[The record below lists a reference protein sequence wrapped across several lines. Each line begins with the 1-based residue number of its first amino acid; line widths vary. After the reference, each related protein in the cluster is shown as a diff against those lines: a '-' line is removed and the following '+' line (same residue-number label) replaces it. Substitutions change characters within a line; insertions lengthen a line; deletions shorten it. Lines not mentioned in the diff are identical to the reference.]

1 MKICFRIKY
10 CTVWGEDVRVRV
22 HQKDFKDV
30 IFPLTT
36 GDGMYWTGELSLN
49 GDVVY
54 QYLIYQNGKLNR
66 AEWNMNERH
75 IHDDGKNHTFHVD
88 DFWRN
93 ATEMTCLYTSAFSR
107 CIRHNPQESAFYGNA
122 YPRTVLLRV
131 TAPQLSSHDELII
144 CGNQKILG
152 NWNQEKGIRMFR
164 SSFSM
169 EWSVCLDYSQLTF
182 PMEFKFC
189 AYDRDKDQII
199 DWETGTNHTIE
210 AIRLEDNAMYILSDL
225 YAFFSRPY
233 WKGAGVAVP
242 VFSLKTEKSFGVGD
256 FGDLKKLID
265 WAALTHQHVVQVL
278 PINDTTIS
286 HTWTDSYPYSSISI
300 YAFHPM
306 YMDLQQLNP
315 LKDKKQAASF
325 ARLQKKLNALPQIDY
340 EQVSAVK
347 WDYIQLSFE
356 QDGKATLSSDTYRKF
371 FADNAYWL
379 VPYAAFSYLRDQFGT
394 SDYRQWQSYKDYQ
407 PEQIQAL
414 SAPNS
419 EAYHRIS
426 LYYYIQYHLH
436 LQLSAAVTYARNNH
450 VILKGDIPIGV
461 NRFSV
466 ETWTEPYY
474 FNLNGQAGAPPDDF
488 STKGQNWGFPT
499 YNWGNMAK
507 DGYLWWKLRLKHMA
521 QYFDAYRIDHILG
534 FFRIWEIPEDSVQGL
549 LGQFVPSKPLSISE
563 IENYGLPFRR
573 DFFTRPFINDLIL
586 DKLFGKYAEEAKKTY
601 LQETAKG
608 TYALLP
614 SFDTQRKVEAAFAGK
629 EDEKNNLLRDG
640 LYTLI
645 SNVLF
650 VPDRS
655 RKDRYHPRIAVQY
668 ATIYEVLSWKEK
680 QAFNQLYNDYF
691 YRRHNDFWYQEAMKK
706 LPQLI
711 GSTSMLV
718 CGEDLGMIPECVGTV
733 MKELH
738 ILSLEVQRMPK
749 HPNEEFGKVNE
760 YPYHSVCTFSSHD
773 TSTLRGWW
781 EEDRVRTS
789 DFYHN
794 ELHQQGDVPAVAS
807 GEICKTIL
815 DQQLSSTS
823 MLCILAIQD
832 WLSIDEEIRYKN
844 VQAERINVPS
854 NPHNY
859 WRYRLHLTLEQLLTC
874 DKLNAQIRE
883 LIDKN
888 GRDSE

>member
-1 MKICFRIKY
+1 M
-10 CTVWGEDVRVRV
+10 
-22 HQKDFKDV
+22 
-30 IFPLTT
+30 
-36 GDGMYWTGELSLN
+36 
-49 GDVVY
+49 
-54 QYLIYQNGKLNR
+54 
-66 AEWNMNERH
+66 
-75 IHDDGKNHTFHVD
+75 
-88 DFWRN
+88 
-93 ATEMTCLYTSAFSR
+93 
-107 CIRHNPQESAFYGNA
+107 
-122 YPRTVLLRV
+122 
-131 TAPQLSSHDELII
+131 
-144 CGNQKILG
+144 
-152 NWNQEKGIRMFR
+152 
-164 SSFSM
+164 
-169 EWSVCLDYSQLTF
+169 
-182 PMEFKFC
+182 
-189 AYDRDKDQII
+189 
-199 DWETGTNHTIE
+199 
-210 AIRLEDNAMYILSDL
+210 
-225 YAFFSRPY
+225 
-233 WKGAGVAVP
+233 
-242 VFSLKTEKSFGVGD
+242 
-256 FGDLKKLID
+256 
-265 WAALTHQHVVQVL
+265 
-278 PINDTTIS
+278 
-286 HTWTDSYPYSSISI
+286 
-300 YAFHPM
+300 
-306 YMDLQQLNP
+306 
-315 LKDKKQAASF
+315 
-325 ARLQKKLNALPQIDY
+325 
-340 EQVSAVK
+340 
-347 WDYIQLSFE
+347 
-356 QDGKATLSSDTYRKF
+356 
-371 FADNAYWL
+371 
-379 VPYAAFSYLRDQFGT
+379 
-394 SDYRQWQSYKDYQ
+394 
-407 PEQIQAL
+407 

-614 SFDTQRKVEAAFAGK
+614 SFDTQRKVEAAFVGK